1 MKKKTNTFDHN
12 YSFYGLMR
20 EIEAKTLPK
29 SKFYRN
35 MLEKY
40 INKSG
45 EIVGTYIRK
54 EKKLLYGRTIDFVL
68 LRDVKVIRV
77 ENQKVT
83 TDIIDHIWLQTT
95 SKFISGNIVNKRIN
109 CIGKFHEYPS
119 HHKRNI
125 GFKIYK
131 IKNVTVNNNQLKSM
145 LKTERN
151 F

>member
-35 MLEKY
+35 TLEEY

-54 EKKLLYGRTIDFVL
+54 EKKLLYGRTVDFVL
-68 LRDVKVIRV
+68 LRNVKVLRV

-95 SKFISGNIVNKRIN
+95 SKFISGNSINKQIN
-109 CIGKFHEYPS
+109 CIGKFYEYPS
-119 HHKRNI
+119 HRKRNI

-131 IKNVTVNNNQLKSM
+131 IKDVTMHDNQLKSI

-151 F
+151 L